1 MPTSSL
7 PERPRP
13 RSAPPPAEVQRRA
26 FVALVILVTLAF
38 LWVIRGFLQPVF
50 WAAVLALLFR
60 PLHVRLRQRLGSRK
74 NVGAAL
80 STLAVIVAVVV
91 PMVLLGFAVANEAS
105 GLYDRISSGDWAVL
119 GWVEGQLPQL
129 TALLDRF
136 GIDPERVRGALS
148 DGASSASQLVASRLV
163 AIGQNTLEA
172 AILFGLM
179 LYFLFFFFR
188 DGEHIVDRMIR
199 ALPLGDQ
206 RERRLFSKFA
216 DVARATVKG
225 TLVVAAVQGAIGGL
239 LFWVL
244 GIDAAVFW
252 GVVMAVLSLLPAIG
266 SALVWGPAAIV
277 LAASGEMGRAA
288 ILVAGGVLVI
298 GLVDNLLRPIL
309 VGRDTEMPDYL
320 VLIATLG
327 GITAFGLSG
336 FVLGPVVAALFLVV
350 WDMVIEEYGAYDDTD
365 VPKDAALHPHQ
376 ANVPALGAGLPPTA
390 ATRDP

>member
-1 MPTSSL
+1 MPPPTSS
-7 PERPRP
+7 EPRP
-13 RSAPPPAEVQRRA
+13 PSAPPPAQVQRRA
-26 FVALVILVTLAF
+26 FVALVVLVTLAF
-38 LWVIRGFLQPVF
+38 LWVVRGFLLPVF
-50 WAAVLALLFR
+50 WAAVLAVLFR
-60 PLHVRLRQRLGSRK
+60 ALHVRVRRRLGRRE
-74 NVGAAL
+74 GIAALL

-91 PMVLLGFAVANEAS
+91 PLAVLGLAVASEAT

-119 GWVEGQLPQL
+119 GWAERQLPL
-129 TALLDRF
+129 LNDLLGRVGLDTADLRDRV
-136 GIDPERVRGALS
+136 GEGA
-148 DGASSASQLVASRLV
+148 AAASQLVASRLV

-172 AILFGLM
+172 AVLFGLM

-188 DGEHIVDRMIR
+188 DGEKLIERIIR
-199 ALPLGDQ
+199 ALPLGDR

-239 LFWVL
+239 LFWLV

-252 GVVMAVLSLLPAIG
+252 GVIMAVLSLLPAIG
-266 SALVWGPAAIV
+266 SALVWVPAAII

-288 ILVAGGVLVI
+288 ILVGGGVLVI

-327 GITAFGLSG
+327 GIAVFGLSG

-350 WDMVIEEYGAYDDTD
+350 WDMVIEEYGTYDDART
-365 VPKDAALHPHQ
+365 DAAAPSHQ
-376 ANVPALGAGLPPTA
+376 TVPLLPPEPGA
-390 ATRDP
+390 PPEG

>member
-1 MPTSSL
+1 MSHQSS
-7 PERPRP
+7 P
-13 RSAPPPAEVQRRA
+13 PPPAQVQRRA

-38 LWVIRGFLQPVF
+38 LWVVRGFLQPVF

-60 PLHVRLRQRLGSRK
+60 PIHVRLRQRMGKRSGL
-74 NVGAAL
+74 AAFL
-80 STLAVIVAVVV
+80 STLVVIVAVVV
-91 PMVLLGFAVANEAS
+91 PLTLLGFAVANEAS
-105 GLYDRISSGDWAVL
+105 GLYERISSGDWAVM

-129 TALLDRF
+129 AALLDRV
-136 GIDPERVRGALS
+136 GLDPDRVRDALGE
-148 DGASSASQLVASRLV
+148 GASSASQIVATRLV
-163 AIGQNTLEA
+163 SIGQNTLEA

-188 DGEHIVDRMIR
+188 DGEAIIDRIIR

-239 LFWVL
+239 LFWAL

-266 SALVWGPAAIV
+266 SALVWAPAAVI
-277 LAASGEMGRAA
+277 LAVSGEPGRAA

-327 GITAFGLSG
+327 GIAVFGLSG

-350 WDMVIEEYGAYDDTD
+350 WDMVIEEYGTYDDLRKGQPAGGG
-365 VPKDAALHPHQ
+365 VALQREPEMVLDE
-376 ANVPALGAGLPPTA
+376 ADETG
-390 ATRDP
+390 